1 MHLILLNYHD
11 VILECAQDL
20 YTFNVQTDLMIDCDV
35 YAIQNSH
42 NSLILQEDRE
52 TTLALLYMSR
62 YKQFTV
68 EVL

>member
-11 VILECAQDL
+11 VILECAQDV
-20 YTFNVQTDLMIDCDV
+20 YTFNVQTDLMIDCDI

-42 NSLILQEDRE
+42 NSLILEVDRE
-52 TTLALLYMSR
+52 VTLAVLYMSR
-62 YKQFTV
+62 YRQFAV

>member
-1 MHLILLNYHD
+1 MNLILLNYHD
-11 VILECAQDL
+11 VILECSQDL

-62 YKQFTV
+62 YKMFTV